1 MSPRSM
7 PARANLEQL
16 KNQAKD
22 LLKAYRSG
30 QPPAIA
36 RFRESLPRFI
46 GAVRD
51 HPIPPSLSL
60 RDAQHVVALE
70 YGFRNWSQLH
80 ANIQEREE
88 FPMLEMTVDRVMMN
102 RNRNKN
108 RQQRVVVLKGKDV
121 SQYLPIWVGPT
132 EGDSIASKLQ
142 GEEMPRPMTH
152 DLMDSMISDLGAQVA
167 RVVVSGMHDDTFFG
181 KIVLRRN
188 GSTIER
194 DSRPSDAIA
203 LAVRTGAPVYA
214 EEEVLNRA
222 GIAFDPETGHP
233 TSTNLQWET
242 PSIEEIEN
250 EFTEEAKSLLAS
262 AGARSDCAG
271 HQEVAPE
278 DILLALTD
286 VPGEVCTSLMTY
298 LGLDLSS
305 VKSKLQQHANRE
317 DSSTNVGERGFSK
330 ASQHVLGLA
339 RTEAYLSFHGQVG
352 PEHILLGLVL
362 AGEGLASQI
371 LRNCGIDIEAAR
383 IAMARIVEP
392 AN

>member
-7 PARANLEQL
+7 PPRANLEQL
-16 KNQAKD
+16 KKQAKE

-46 GAVRD
+46 GAVRG

-60 RDAQHVVALE
+60 RDAQHVVGLE

-88 FPMLEMTVDRVMMN
+88 ILMLEMTVDHVMTN
-102 RNRNKN
+102 RNRN
-108 RQQRVVVLKGKDV
+108 RQQRIVVLKGKDV

-132 EGDSIASKLQ
+132 EGESIASKLE
-142 GEEMPRPMTH
+142 GKELPRPMTH
-152 DLMDSMISDLGAQVA
+152 DLMDSMISDLGAQVT
-167 RVVVSGMHDDTFFG
+167 RVVVSGLQEDTFFG

-214 EEEVLNRA
+214 EEEVLDRA
-222 GIAFDPETGHP
+222 GITFDPNTGHP
-233 TSTNLQWET
+233 MFTNLQWEV

-250 EFTEEAKSLLAS
+250 EFMEEARSLLER
-262 AGARSDCAG
+262 AGARADCAG
-271 HQEVAPE
+271 YLDATPE
-278 DILLALTD
+278 DLLWALID
-286 VPGEVCTSLMTY
+286 EPGEVCASLMTY

-305 VKSKLQQHANRE
+305 MRSKLQEHANRE
-317 DSSTNVGERGFSK
+317 DSSTNRGEGGFSK
-330 ASQHVLGLA
+330 PSQRVLGLA
-339 RTEAYLSFHGQVG
+339 RTEAYIFLHGQVG
-352 PEHILLGLVL
+352 AEHILLGLVL
-362 AGEGLASQI
+362 TGEGLASQI
-371 LRNCGIDIEAAR
+371 LSNFGIDIEAAR
-383 IAMARIVEP
+383 IEMARIVEP
-392 AN
+392 AD

>member
-7 PARANLEQL
+7 PPRANLEQL
-16 KNQAKD
+16 KKQAKE

-46 GAVRD
+46 GAVRG

-70 YGFRNWSQLH
+70 YGFGNWSQLH

-88 FPMLEMTVDRVMMN
+88 FPMLEMTVDRVMTN
-102 RNRNKN
+102 RNRNRNRN

-152 DLMDSMISDLGAQVA
+152 DLMDSMISDLGARVA
-167 RVVVSGMHDDTFFG
+167 RVVVSSMHEDTFFG

-203 LAVRTGAPVYA
+203 LAVRSGAPVYA
-214 EEEVLNRA
+214 EEEVLDRA
-222 GIAFDPETGHP
+222 GITFDPNTGHP
-233 TSTNLQWET
+233 MFTNLQWEA

-250 EFTEEAKSLLAS
+250 EFTEEARSQLER
-262 AGARSDCAG
+262 AGARADCAG
-271 HQEVAPE
+271 YLDATPE
-278 DILLALTD
+278 DLLWALID
-286 VPGEVCTSLMTY
+286 EPGEVCASLMTY

-305 VKSKLQQHANRE
+305 MRSKL
-317 DSSTNVGERGFSK
+317 
-330 ASQHVLGLA
+330 
-339 RTEAYLSFHGQVG
+339 
-352 PEHILLGLVL
+352 
-362 AGEGLASQI
+362 
-371 LRNCGIDIEAAR
+371 
-383 IAMARIVEP
+383 
-392 AN
+392 